1 MAEDSSRTPLTAD
14 RLWTVADVARFL
26 GVSVCK
32 AYTLKERI
40 GYVSLGRHVRFRPEA
55 VQAYVEAN
63 TRWHPVV
70 TRYVSSAAPILPTGT
85 WRSPTVERSPRAS
98 EIRERLRQSGRH
110 ES

>member
-1 MAEDSSRTPLTAD
+1 MNTPAVEEG
-14 RLWTVADVARFL
+14 LWTVADVARFL
-26 GVSVCK
+26 GVSGYK
-32 AYTLKERI
+32 AYGLKARI
-40 GYVSLGRHVRFRPEA
+40 GYVTLGRQIRFRPEA

-63 TRWHPVV
+63 TRWRPVV
-70 TRYVSSAAPILPTGT
+70 TRFVSSVAATLHTGT